1 MENAEPQLG
10 NAQLHFKKPNREIQ
24 HYTPNQP
31 ERQTSVQRVGLWD
44 QGAAALGRRGAHPNL
59 QHRVMEFFPS
69 PYKDA
74 LWKTVPRHTGP
85 RVTVHISVF
94 AVNMPL
100 EHVCLVAQSCPTL
113 YDPMVCSLPDSSV
126 HGILGKN
133 TRVGSHSLLWGLF
146 PTHGSNL
153 GLLPVLQA
161 DCLPSEPSRSPQT
174 LEVRCRHSVQFSSVA
189 QSCLTLCNSLN
200 RSTPGPS
207 VHHQL
212 PEFTQTHVHR
222 VSDAIQPSHPLSPPS
237 PPAPNPSQH
246 QSLFQ

>member
-113 YDPMVCSLPDSSV
+113 YDPMVCSLPDSS
-126 HGILGKN
+126 
-133 TRVGSHSLLWGLF
+133 
-146 PTHGSNL
+146 
-153 GLLPVLQA
+153 GLLQA
-161 DCLPSEPSRSPQT
+161 RT
-174 LEVRCRHSVQFSSVA
+174 LEQVA
-189 QSCLTLCNSLN
+189 ISYSRDLSDPGIEPASLASPALAG
-200 RSTPGPS
+200 R
-207 VHHQL
+207 L
-212 PEFTQTHVHR
+212 FTTSATWEALV
-222 VSDAIQPSHPLSPPS
+222 I
-237 PPAPNPSQH
+237 
-246 QSLFQ
+246 